1 MTAPLKQHARQ
12 HARQTALIAGLALA
26 GALLSGCVTHP
37 APLQGEYL
45 PVSPQQAAAGTHT
58 GAPVRWGG
66 RVIEVDPQ
74 ADRTCFTMLSSQLDP
89 YGRPSQAQ
97 DGSDGRF
104 MACRGG
110 FYDPAVFA
118 AEREVTFT
126 GRITGYEDTRIG
138 EYNYRLPRIEAEVV
152 YLWPE
157 RSDTHTIIH
166 HPHPHPSFWY
176 PRGWWW

>member
-1 MTAPLKQHARQ
+1 MTAPLKQHAKQ
-12 HARQTALIAGLALA
+12 PALIAGLALA

-66 RVIEVDPQ
+66 RVIGVDPQ

-89 YGRPSQAQ
+89 YGRPSQAHQ